1 MYVMWQHEDN
11 ILILQ
16 IVNLWIDLSGL
27 SFEDF
32 KQFEVLAKIKWS
44 VDEIKFNIHPS
55 DSLVICV
62 GEMKTIN

>member
-32 KQFEVLAKIKWS
+32 KQFEVLAKIK
-44 VDEIKFNIHPS
+44 
-55 DSLVICV
+55 
-62 GEMKTIN
+62 